1 MFEFPTTYTLNTG
14 ALTDY
19 YTGSGVHLYKD
30 VSLFFDILDPE
41 GSTFLTDAELAN
53 SALVKNISFDV
64 LSTGKN
70 LIYENYRSGKTR
82 FLKIS
87 EQENI
92 NLFGFYQ
99 KDFAIRAS
107 ITNTINDELFLAE
120 FYLYG
125 NVPSINS
132 IAAYDGSSGSFAS
145 GSGVY
150 DKIQLNIRFNND
162 SNYIKYNRV
171 DVYAH
176 TSALNDVGLQAH
188 GSLDLNAIYNNPYYV
203 YTQPALSDFYENSFS
218 SVIDIPISRIS
229 YDVPYYFA
237 AIPYSELGS
246 GDAAYFGPLTATREN
261 QDNPGESVFITN
273 QIQLNHGTSSMIMDY
288 ITGYLTGGSGV
299 NTILDS
305 IPKSLYSTITYTAQ
319 ISDANLSVS
328 SSELKLVITSTGS
341 PSSGVSFSEYAI
353 SDNNYPVYSYTNSG
367 DYVYLNVSGVSPTGI
382 FKLYKVA
389 L

>member
-82 FLKIS
+82 FIKIS

-107 ITNTINDELFLAE
+107 ITNTVNDELFLAE

-188 GSLDLNAIYNNPYYV
+188 GSLDLNAIYSNPYYV

-237 AIPYSELGS
+237 VIPYSELGS
-246 GDAAYFGPLTATREN
+246 GDATYFGPLTATREN

-288 ITGYLTGGSGV
+288 ITGYITGAI
-299 NTILDS
+299 NTNTVLDA
-305 IPKSLYSTITYTAQ
+305 IPKSSYSTITYTSQ
-319 ISDANLSVS
+319 ISDSTLTVS
-328 SSELKLVITSTGS
+328 SSELKIVITATGI
-341 PSSGVSFSEYAI
+341 SSGVSFSEYAI
-353 SDNNYPVYSYTNSG
+353 SDNDYPIYSYTDSG
-367 DYVYLNVSGVSPTGI
+367 DYVYLKVSGVSPTGI

>member
-1 MFEFPTTYTLNTG
+1 MFEFPTSYILDTG

-30 VSLFFDILDPE
+30 VSLLFDILDPE
-41 GSTFLTDAELAN
+41 GSTFLTDAQLAN
-53 SALVKNISFDV
+53 STIVRNISFDV
-64 LSTGKN
+64 LTTGKD
-70 LIYENYRSGKTR
+70 LIYENYRTGKTR

-107 ITNTINDELFLAE
+107 ITNNINSELFVAE

-125 NVPSINS
+125 NTPSIDS
-132 IAAYDGSSGSFAS
+132 IAAYDGSSGAFAS

-150 DKIQLNIRFNND
+150 DKIQLNISFNNNI
-162 SNYIKYNRV
+162 NYIKFNRI

-176 TSALNDVGLQAH
+176 TSPLNSIGLQAH
-188 GSLDLNAIYNNPYYV
+188 GSLDLNATYSNPYYI
-203 YTQPALSDFYENSFS
+203 YTQPALSDFYNNSYS
-218 SVIDIPISRIS
+218 SIIDVPISRIS

-246 GDAAYFGPLTATREN
+246 GEAVYFGPLTATKEN
-261 QDNPGESVFITN
+261 QDDPGESVFITN
-273 QIQLNHGTSSMIMDY
+273 QIELNHGTSSMLMDY
-288 ITGYLTGGSGV
+288 ITGYITGASNT
-299 NTILDS
+299 NTILDTV
-305 IPKSLYSTITYTAQ
+305 PKSLYSTITYTVQ
-319 ISDANLSVS
+319 VSDANLSVS
-328 SSELKLVITSTGS
+328 SSELKFVITSTGS

-353 SDNNYPVYSYTNSG
+353 SDNNYPVYSYTNSD
-367 DYVYLNVSGVSPTGI
+367 DYVYLNVSGVAPTGV